1 MSTGEIIAIAK
12 LSFQIAPFFVLGYF
26 ALRFIIYSPDGP
38 NLDKVYTRYFG
49 GRRKKK
55 YAQFTR
61 NFGLILL
68 VPFGLHA
75 YFIFWPMVADLLK

>member
-26 ALRFIIYSPDGP
+26 SLRFILYTPDGP
-38 NLDKVYTRYFG
+38 NLDKIYTRYFG

-55 YAQFTR
+55 YNVFTR
-61 NFGLILL
+61 NAGIILL
-68 VPFGLHA
+68 IPFVLHA
-75 YFIFWPMVADLLK
+75 YFIFWPMVSELLK